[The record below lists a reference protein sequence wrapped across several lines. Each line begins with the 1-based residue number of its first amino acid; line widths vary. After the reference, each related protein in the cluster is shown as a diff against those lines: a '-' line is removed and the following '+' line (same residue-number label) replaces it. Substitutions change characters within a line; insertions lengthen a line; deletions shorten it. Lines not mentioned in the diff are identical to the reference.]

1 MLFHRC
7 YFTDDISQMLLEWA
21 ELTDDISQMILDMAK
36 TDDNALPRMGDHSRK
51 AGAVGITSRGV
62 KP

>member
-36 TDDNALPRMGDHSRK
+36 TDDIALPQKSL
-51 AGAVGITSRGV
+51 I
-62 KP
+62 